1 MEAVGDFARRWAALC
16 GSAAAPT
23 STPACGT
30 VSEVPAS
37 PRPYSKTGK
46 ADPPLATAFVSTPV
60 VLPRRAAIAALS
72 TETTI
77 PAIDTA
83 IFSMSSGR
91 KVDAGRLPSLAAPV
105 PTTPLASN
113 TNPGPDS
120 DQPGQVAA
128 YQNPALGLPGSPYP
142 LYPSACCKDDDA
154 SPGDPRTRTVQPD
167 SDQSPCQSHWDASG
181 PGLNTSFPV
190 EWPGDVM
197 ADGGSDGWDCALAAG
212 PPGAEGLPASIW
224 PWPPGDACRKRRRAD
239 RASAGVSRA
248 SESYSG
254 VKVGGSRATPG
265 WPDASGGFQVGGGV
279 DKVGSGGG
287 GASDH
292 MSSGPGASG
301 PYEPPPP
308 PPPPAT
314 SGPPP
319 LRVILNAGQRVD
331 RLLLRLHRT
340 RPAPPAVAAAAS
352 PFQLCDIGG
361 FPQELL
367 LG

>member
-1 MEAVGDFARRWAALC
+1 ML
-16 GSAAAPT
+16 
-23 STPACGT
+23 TPADTACDT
-30 VSEVPAS
+30 ASEVPAS
-37 PRPYSKTGK
+37 LHPSSAAG
-46 ADPPLATAFVSTPV
+46 ADPPLASAIVSTP
-60 VLPRRAAIAALS
+60 AALS
-72 TETTI
+72 HGATI
-77 PAIDTA
+77 ATSATKTSSTSIDSRGA
-83 IFSMSSGR
+83 
-91 KVDAGRLPSLAAPV
+91 DCLRLVEPHIPTGKDMAACR
-105 PTTPLASN
+105 SIR
-113 TNPGPDS
+113 NPGPDS

-128 YQNPALGLPGSPYP
+128 YQNPALGLPGSPCP
-142 LYPSACCKDDDA
+142 LRPSACCKDDDA
-154 SPGDPRTRTVQPD
+154 SPGDPRPGTVQPD
-167 SDQSPCQSHWDASG
+167 SDPSQSHAR
-181 PGLNTSFPV
+181 GLNTSFQV

-197 ADGGSDGWDCALAAG
+197 ADGGGGGWAVAPAAG
-212 PPGAEGLPASIW
+212 PPGAGGLPASIW
-224 PWPPGDACRKRRRAD
+224 PWPPGDACGKRRRAD

-248 SESYSG
+248 SESYSR

-301 PYEPPPP
+301 PFEPPPP